1 MMYKGL
7 YQGKYFPDH
16 PEKYAGDP
24 EKIIYRSSWER
35 RMMQWMDRSPNVVQ
49 WASEEVIVP
58 YVSPVDGQ
66 IHRYFIDFAF
76 VTQKNKKFLVEVK
89 PSQFCQLPKKRNS
102 KQYLKEVE
110 MYAVNQAKWKSARQF
125 AKKHGMEFVVITEKE
140 LGM

>member
-1 MMYKGL
+1 
-7 YQGKYFPDH
+7 
-16 PEKYAGDP
+16 
-24 EKIIYRSSWER
+24 
-35 RMMQWMDRSPNVVQ
+35 MMQWMDRSPNVVQ
-49 WASEEVIVP
+49 WASEEVVVP

-89 PSQFCQLPKKRNS
+89 PSQFCQLPKKRSS
-102 KQYLKEVE
+102 KRYLKEVE

>member
-1 MMYKGL
+1 MYKGL

-16 PEKYAGDP
+16 PEKYVGDP

-35 RMMQWMDRSPNVVQ
+35 RMMQWMDRSSNVVQ
-49 WASEEVIVP
+49 WASEEVVVP